1 MNRKDTRLVLRITQ
15 AEKKKIEKVALQ
27 NKLSASAFCR
37 NAIMKNV
44 EERSEEG
51 SECKTN
57 KEYADIHI
65 TIRRDKLAQ
74 IEKLAKIK
82 NMSRSKFIELA
93 TLKNIVV
100 LDGLKE
106 FVKEINM
113 LGSNINQ
120 IVTLCHQGRMKTIDF
135 REFNELLKKIIHY
148 LTKIREEESADNR
161 TSGREKRE
169 GSKDIL

>member
-1 MNRKDTRLVLRITQ
+1 MKRKDTRLVLRITQ
-15 AEKKKIEKVALQ
+15 AEKKKIEKAALQ
-27 NKLSASAFCR
+27 NQLSTSAFCR
-37 NAIMKNV
+37 NAIMKNI
-44 EERSEEG
+44 EERSEES

-82 NMSRSKFIELA
+82 NMSRSKFIELS

-120 IVTLCHQGRMKTIDF
+120 IVMLCHQGRMKTIDF
-135 REFNELLKKIIHY
+135 GEFNELLRKIIHY
-148 LTKIREEESADNR
+148 LKKIQEEEIADNR
-161 TSGREKRE
+161 TSSRKKRK
-169 GSKDIL
+169 G